1 MIMFSSILCL
11 LERGTYSLVWF
22 KIRLKLMLM
31 WLLFEMVGR
40 FVAGDG
46 LRAIPTGLLLEFLPT
61 FKVGAESKKK

>member
-40 FVAGDG
+40 LVAGHD
-46 LRAIPTGLLLEFLPT
+46 LRAIPAGFQLEFLPT
-61 FKVGAESKKK
+61 FK